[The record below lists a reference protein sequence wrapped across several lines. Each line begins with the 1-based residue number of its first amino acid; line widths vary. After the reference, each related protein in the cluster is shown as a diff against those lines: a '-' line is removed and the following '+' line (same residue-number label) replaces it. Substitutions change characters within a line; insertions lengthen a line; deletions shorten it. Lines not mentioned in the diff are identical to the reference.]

1 MLVGMGMGMGTGG
14 SHRYGNPLVC
24 VNPITPHLHS
34 VSSGSRWWLG
44 VLRGGGAS
52 PSCYCFIL
60 CHLIRICNPPYEQWL
75 VGIGVGAVPFIVILT
90 PEEAWLLAP
99 GPPCK

>member
-1 MLVGMGMGMGTGG
+1 MV
-14 SHRYGNPLVC
+14 V
-24 VNPITPHLHS
+24 V
-34 VSSGSRWWLG
+34 G

-60 CHLIRICNPPYEQWL
+60 CHSIWICVPPYELWL
-75 VGIGVGAVPFIVILT
+75 VGMGVGAVLFIVILT
-90 PEEAWLLAP
+90 PERAWQLAP